1 MTRFTVPKATLTFGL
16 IAGMAQADLTPA
28 MAKTF
33 DICATAGPSFDA
45 RVEALGAQGW
55 QVTDLAA
62 HPDAGLQ
69 FASFELIVLR
79 AYFLFGD
86 DPWDMTD
93 AREQLDSA
101 ARRQERDL
109 TSGFPGLVFMAD
121 ANGGLMRI
129 DVDLEPT
136 SATCLIA
143 APGLTAPDV
152 ARHLGL
158 QMTEFPKPPVFV
170 HAWQSDVDY
179 GIRSVQVLTFSPLAF
194 GDHDPLPLLS
204 IISARVPPE

>member
-1 MTRFTVPKATLTFGL
+1 
-16 IAGMAQADLTPA
+16 MAQADLTPA

-33 DICATAGPSFDA
+33 DICAAAGPSFAA
-45 RVEALGAQGW
+45 RVEALAAQGW
-55 QVTDLAA
+55 QATDLTA
-62 HPDAGLQ
+62 HPVAALQ
-69 FASFELIVLR
+69 FATHELIVRR
-79 AYFLFGD
+79 AYFLLGD
-86 DPWDMTD
+86 DPWNATD
-93 AREQLDSA
+93 AREQLDRA
-101 ARRQERDL
+101 ARAQERDL
-109 TSGFPGLVFMAD
+109 TSGFHGLAFMA
-121 ANGGLMRI
+121 NTESGLMRI
-129 DVDLEPT
+129 EVDLEPT
-136 SATCLIA
+136 SANCLIA

-152 ARHLGL
+152 ARQVGL